1 MSNSIIPAV
10 IWVIVGIISTLLA
23 IFLTPRI
30 QHYFW
35 VYQRL
40 SDIRLAVIRELNNLA
55 VEFLNNYLDAHK
67 YHPTDQFFKS
77 FMAMSASIKALF
89 SKKTFDCFKEF
100 ELMIGPNLDQTRVLP
115 KHSSSH
121 ETQHYVH
128 FTTRL
133 LARLAKRESLTDLP
147 WFRRTKGW
155 RTNIYVTQP
164 KLEILRRIF

>member
-10 IWVIVGIISTLLA
+10 IGVIVGIISTLLT

-55 VEFLNNYLDAHK
+55 AEFLNNYLNDHK

-77 FMAMSASIKALF
+77 FMAMGASIKALF
-89 SKKTFDCFKEF
+89 SQKTFDCFKEF
-100 ELMIGPNLDQTRVLP
+100 ELMIGPNFGP
-115 KHSSSH
+115 NKSSTEAFIKSRDTALRTLYD
-121 ETQHYVH
+121 EAIGKIGKKGK
-128 FTTRL
+128 FDRSP
-133 LARLAKRESLTDLP
+133 LA
-147 WFRRTKGW
+147 
-155 RTNIYVTQP
+155 
-164 KLEILRRIF
+164 